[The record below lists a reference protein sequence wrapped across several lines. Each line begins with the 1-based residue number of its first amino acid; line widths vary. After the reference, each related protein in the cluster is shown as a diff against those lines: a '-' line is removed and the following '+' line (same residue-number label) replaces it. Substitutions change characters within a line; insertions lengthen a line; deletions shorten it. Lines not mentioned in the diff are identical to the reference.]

1 MPNPIHITPKKGS
14 AKIQLIF
21 IMQQYWGILF
31 SLPDGSQKV
40 PYFYVMKTRITR
52 QELHRGIYVFSLVL
66 LVCCLPL
73 SRYVL
78 SISQFLL
85 FLNWLAEGR
94 LREKTTI
101 VRQTPALWIFMSVIL
116 VYLLGSLY
124 SANLDGAVTKVKNV
138 LPLVLIPLVVA
149 TSKPLSPRDVS
160 RLFVFYSLAVT
171 AAAIICIAGYLI
183 DPSAVDRNFRK
194 FSIFMPHI
202 RFALLIILDILILLY
217 LVIFKPYPVS
227 RSRQATC
234 VALALFLIVFLF
246 VLRSF
251 AGIIILFLCLMV
263 FIIRTTMLK
272 SSRRSAYV
280 VITAIAAACFI
291 AAFYVIHFYNRNF
304 NPTDVDLA
312 NLEKK
317 TVNGNAYEH
326 NLDDRTMENGHF
338 VNLYVCEPELR
349 KEWNA
354 RSQLSYDSTD
364 RKGQP
369 VFTTLKRY
377 LASRGLRKDSAS
389 LSLLGNNEIHAI
401 EWGLANYAFSVK
413 PGLYQRLYETLWEVH
428 IWRVSGYVK
437 WHSFGQRLVYYQ
449 TAGRII
455 RNNWLT
461 GVGTGDVYSTM
472 LEVTRKDHEVEA
484 RWKGEPH
491 NQFTFLLM
499 AFGIPGFAWIFFA
512 WIYPVVVNRSTRY
525 LLFNLF
531 AVIVLVS
538 MMVLDTIES
547 YDNMVYF
554 AFFYTLFAFGP
565 GIPIKENLKAGK
577 GDQVF

>member
-1 MPNPIHITPKKGS
+1 MLYRIPITPKKGS
-14 AKIQLIF
+14 AKIQFIF
-21 IMQQYWGILF
+21 IMQQDWGILF

-40 PYFYVMKTRITR
+40 PYFYVMKTRIPR
-52 QELHRGIYVFSLVL
+52 QEVHHGIYMFSLVL

-85 FLNWLAEGR
+85 LLNWLTEGR
-94 LREKTTI
+94 LREKAVTL
-101 VRQTPALWIFMSVIL
+101 RQYPSLWIFMSVIL

-124 SANLDGAVTKVKNV
+124 SANLDGAITKVKNV
-138 LPLVLIPLVVA
+138 LPLVLLPLVVA
-149 TSKPLSPRDVS
+149 TSKQLNPKDVS
-160 RLFVFYSLAVT
+160 RLFLFYSLAVI
-171 AAAIICIAGYLI
+171 AAAVICIANYLI
-183 DPSAVDRNFRK
+183 DPSAADRNFRK

-217 LVIFKPYPVS
+217 LVLFKPYPVS
-227 RSRQATC
+227 RSRQATY
-234 VALALFLIVFLF
+234 VAFAFFLIVFLF
-246 VLRSF
+246 LLRSF
-251 AGIIILFLCLMV
+251 AGIIILFLCLVV

-272 SSRRSAYV
+272 SSRRTVYV
-280 VITAIAAACFI
+280 VTTAIAVACFM
-291 AAFYVIHFYNRNF
+291 AAIYIILFYTRNF
-304 NPTDVDLA
+304 SPAHVDLA
-312 NLEKK
+312 NLDKK
-317 TVNGNAYEH
+317 TANGHAYEH
-326 NLDDRTMENGHF
+326 NLDDRTMENGHY

-354 RSQLSYDSTD
+354 RSRISYDSTD
-364 RKGQP
+364 LKGQP

-377 LASRGLRKDSAS
+377 LTSRGLRKDSAS
-389 LSLLGNNEIHAI
+389 LSTLGSDEIRAI
-401 EWGLANYAFSVK
+401 EKGLANYAFSVR

-449 TAGRII
+449 SAGRII

-461 GVGTGDVYSTM
+461 GVGTGDVYSRM

-499 AFGIPGFAWIFFA
+499 AFGIPGFAWILFA

-531 AVIVLVS
+531 AVIILVS

-554 AFFYTLFAFGP
+554 AFFYTLFVFGP
-565 GIPIKENLKAGK
+565 RFPIKENLKAG
-577 GDQVF
+577 